1 IKYQEDGE
9 RFMST
14 FHYDMSKEIEQA
26 HKASQMTSQGYES
39 SEQQIWY
46 SGSVS
51 SQEVVCMT
59 QAQKIISDV
68 EYKRGHEK
76 RMSQFTSV
84 TDTPGMLHA
93 KTGTSLA
100 SDAKYKEGYEQSKGK
115 GSFPAML
122 TPGYEVAKKANTL
135 ASCH

>member
-59 QAQKIISDV
+59 QAQKIISD
-68 EYKRGHEK
+68 
-76 RMSQFTSV
+76 
-84 TDTPGMLHA
+84 
-93 KTGTSLA
+93 
-100 SDAKYKEGYEQSKGK
+100 AKYKEGYEQSKGK